1 MARIADEK
9 KLEAIKAA
17 TRNVVVKEGISSAS
31 ISRIAAKA
39 GVSAGYLYR
48 YYSGKRE
55 LLEALFD
62 ESLGVIHQLL
72 STYATKKSSIKEMVT
87 AFTYRIFE
95 VATTDIE
102 TVSFQHRL
110 LSDYSFEIPPKTLQE
125 MQELFQGIVKWGHE
139 TKEINPNITAEHF
152 YVIAIGGLLEF
163 INIRT
168 RGFFVTDKF
177 TQEDI
182 NQQIVFILK
191 ALK

>member
-9 KLEAIKAA
+9 KLEAIKTAA
-17 TRNVVVKEGISSAS
+17 RNIVVMEGISSAS

-55 LLEALFD
+55 LLEALFE
-62 ESLGVIHQLL
+62 ESLGVIQSLL
-72 STYATKKSSIKEMVT
+72 STYAANKSTIKEMVT
-87 AFTYRIFE
+87 AFTTRIFE
-95 VATTDIE
+95 VAATDIE
-102 TVSFQHRL
+102 AVSFQHRL
-110 LSDYSFEIPPKTLQE
+110 LSDYSFEIPQKTLQE
-125 MQELFQGIVKWGHE
+125 MRKLFKSIVKWGHE
-139 TKEINPNITAEHF
+139 TKEINPRITAEHF

-168 RGFFVTDKF
+168 RGLFITDQF
-177 TQEDI
+177 TQEDVDR
-182 NQQIVFILK
+182 QIAFILK